1 MSIAKR
7 SEVIFLYDLSWGN
20 PNGDPNDDNK
30 PRIDS
35 ETGVNVVT
43 DVRLKRTIRDEL
55 IARNYEVLVR
65 DTKTDDGF
73 LADGKHRGYDF
84 LNEPLKSK
92 INRMSKKEIEKVKIS
107 LDDLEQFKSNIKKC
121 IDIRLFG
128 CVLPSDINGAN
139 LQYTGPVQFKMGY
152 SMHPVKLELVKGT
165 GAFASG
171 EGKDQKTFR
180 QEYILP
186 YSLINFYGVINDRAA
201 EITGLSEEDVNIL
214 LDAMWHGT
222 KNLITRT
229 KAGQVPR
236 LLINVTYK
244 EKDFYI
250 GELDKKIKFFY
261 DIAGESV
268 RAIKDGILQLQD
280 LKDCLVRNKKKI
292 EKVSIRLDS
301 ELKTDIDIVEEFK
314 NIGVIIDVIA

>member
-7 SEVIFLYDLSWGN
+7 SELIFLYDLSWGN
-20 PNGDPNDDNK
+20 PNGDPNDANK

-35 ETGVNVVT
+35 ETGINFVT

-55 IARNYEVLVR
+55 IARNYDVLIR
-65 DTKTDDGF
+65 DTFNEEDGT
-73 LADGKHRGYDF
+73 LKDAKNRGVDF
-84 LNEPLKSK
+84 LPESAKQKANKNNKDKSTLTNEELREFQ
-92 INRMSKKEIEKVKIS
+92 NNVKR
-107 LDDLEQFKSNIKKC
+107 C
-121 IDIRLFG
+121 VDIRMFG
-128 CVLPSDINGAN
+128 CVLPSEIKNAS

-180 QEYILP
+180 QEYMLP

-201 EITGLSEEDVNIL
+201 EITGLTEDDVKLL
-214 LDAMWHGT
+214 LDAMWYGT

-236 LLINVTYK
+236 LLINVAYK

-250 GELDKKIKFFY
+250 GELDKKVKFNY

-268 RAIKDGILQLQD
+268 RSVKDGTMQLKE
-280 LKDCLVRNKKKI
+280 LKDCLILNKEKI
-292 EKVSIRLDS
+292 EKISIKMDLD
-301 ELKTDIDIVEEFK
+301 LKTDINIVEELK
-314 NIGVIIDVIA
+314 NTGIMIDVIA

>member
-1 MSIAKR
+1 MSNAKR
-7 SEVIFLYDLSWGN
+7 SEIIFLYDLSWGN
-20 PNGDPNDDNK
+20 PNGDPNDANK

-35 ETGVNVVT
+35 ETGINFVT
-43 DVRLKRTIRDEL
+43 DVRLKRTVRDEL
-55 IARNYEVLVR
+55 ISRNYNVLIR
-65 DTKTDDGF
+65 DTFNEEDGT
-73 LADGKHRGYDF
+73 LKDAKNRGADF
-84 LNEPLKSK
+84 LPESAKQKANKNNKDKSTLTNEELKEFQD
-92 INRMSKKEIEKVKIS
+92 NV
-107 LDDLEQFKSNIKKC
+107 KKC

-128 CVLPSDINGAN
+128 CVLPSEIKNAS

-180 QEYILP
+180 QEYLLP

-201 EITGLSEEDVNIL
+201 KLTGLSEEDVNIL

-250 GELDKKIKFFY
+250 GELDKKIKFIY

-280 LKDCLVRNKKKI
+280 LKDCLVRNKEKI

-301 ELKTDIDIVEEFK
+301 ELKTDIDIVEELK
-314 NIGVIIDVIA
+314 NTGVIIDVIA

>member
-7 SEVIFLYDLSWGN
+7 SEIIFLYDLSWGN
-20 PNGDPNDDNK
+20 PNGDPNDANK

-35 ETGVNVVT
+35 ETGVNIVT

-55 IARNYEVLVR
+55 IARNYDVLVK
-65 DTKTDDGF
+65 DTFKEDGT
-73 LADGKHRGYDF
+73 LADGKNRGYDF

-92 INRMSKKEIEKVKIS
+92 IKKMSKSDIEKAKIS
-107 LDDLEQFKSNIKKC
+107 LDELEQFKANVREC
-121 IDIRLFG
+121 LDIRLFG
-128 CVLPSDINGAN
+128 CVLPSDIKGAS

-152 SMHPVKLELVKGT
+152 SMHPVKLELMKGT

-171 EGKDQKTFR
+171 DDKDQKTFR

-186 YSLINFYGVINDRAA
+186 YSLINFYGLINDRAA
-201 EITGLSEEDVNIL
+201 KIIGLTEEDVDVL
-214 LDAMWHGT
+214 LDAIWIGT

-229 KAGQVPR
+229 KAGQIPR

-250 GELDKKIKFFY
+250 GGLDKKIKFNY
-261 DIAGESV
+261 DMAGEAV
-268 RAIKDGILQLQD
+268 RSINDGILQLEEF
-280 LKDCLVRNKKKI
+280 KECIVKNKEKI
-292 EKVSIRLDS
+292 EKVIIRLGT
-301 ELKTDIDIVEEFK
+301 ELKTDIDIVEELK
-314 NIGVIIDVIA
+314 NTGVVIDVIA

>member
-7 SEVIFLYDLSWGN
+7 SEIIFLYDLSWGN
-20 PNGDPNDDNK
+20 PNGDPNDANK

-35 ETGVNVVT
+35 ETGINIVT

-55 IARNYEVLVR
+55 ISRNYDILIR
-65 DTKTDDGF
+65 DTFNEDEGTLKD
-73 LADGKHRGYDF
+73 AKNRGVDF
-84 LNEPLKSK
+84 LPESAKSK
-92 INRMSKKEIEKVKIS
+92 AN
-107 LDDLEQFKSNIKKC
+107 KSNKDKSTLTNEELKEFQDNVKKC
-121 IDIRLFG
+121 IDIRMFG
-128 CVLPSDINGAN
+128 CVLPSEIKNAS
-139 LQYTGPVQFKMGY
+139 LQYTGPAQFKMGY

-171 EGKDQKTFR
+171 DGKDQKTFR
-180 QEYILP
+180 QEYMLP
-186 YSLINFYGVINDRAA
+186 YSLINFYGLINDRAA
-201 EITGLSEEDVNIL
+201 EITGLTDEDVDIL

-236 LLINVTYK
+236 LLINVIYK

-250 GELDKKIKFFY
+250 GEIDKKIKFSY
-261 DIAGESV
+261 DIAGEAV
-268 RAIKDGILQLQD
+268 RSINDGTLQLKE
-280 LKDCLVRNKKKI
+280 LKDCIVENKEKI

-301 ELKTDIDIVEEFK
+301 ELKTDIDIVEELK
-314 NIGVIIDVIA
+314 NTGVIIDIIA

>member
-7 SEVIFLYDLSWGN
+7 SEIIFLYDLSWGN
-20 PNGDPNDDNK
+20 PNGDPNDANK

-35 ETGVNVVT
+35 ETGINVVT

-55 IARNYEVLVR
+55 ISRKYDVLIR
-65 DTKTDDGF
+65 DTFNDDGT
-73 LADGKHRGYDF
+73 LKDAKNRGVDF
-84 LNEPLKSK
+84 LPEASKPKANKNNKDKSTLTKEELKEFQE
-92 INRMSKKEIEKVKIS
+92 NVKE
-107 LDDLEQFKSNIKKC
+107 C
-121 IDIRLFG
+121 IDIRMFG
-128 CVLPSDINGAN
+128 CVLPSEIKNAS

-180 QEYILP
+180 QEYMLP

-201 EITGLSEEDVNIL
+201 ELTGFSDEDVDIL

-250 GELDKKIKFFY
+250 GELDKKIKFCY
-261 DIAGESV
+261 DMAGEAV
-268 RAIKDGILQLQD
+268 RSINDGTLQLEV
-280 LKDCLVRNKKKI
+280 LKNCIVNNKDKI
-292 EKVSIRLDS
+292 NKVSIKLDP
-301 ELKTDIDIVEEFK
+301 ELKTDINFVKELK
-314 NIGVIIDVIA
+314 NTGVVIDVIA